1 MMIARLVMLIDHPGR
16 REAAR
21 KSEPRWR
28 WQRESEPP
36 GPSQLELPWMTGK
49 GYDAHPRRRYP
60 DRRQPNQERSN
71 GKSTFRRS
79 RRS

>member
-1 MMIARLVMLIDHPGR
+1 MIARLVMLIDHPGR

-28 WQRESEPP
+28 WQRKSEPP
-36 GPSQLELPWMTGK
+36 GPSQLELPWMAGK
-49 GYDAHPRRRYP
+49 GNDAHPRRRYP
-60 DRRQPNQERSN
+60 DRWQPNQERSN
-71 GKSTFRRS
+71 GKSTFHRS